1 MEQIELKLE
10 KISGL
15 FMDMATLFESV
26 KMEFQTL
33 KNETINKNDGSTQ
46 TVWSNSRLN
55 KGDEENYFRI
65 GHSIVQNTRSIELQ
79 VIGCSLAV
87 YCCYKKQTLPVRYPG
102 YSTRC

>member
-33 KNETINKNDGSTQ
+33 KNETINK
-46 TVWSNSRLN
+46 R
-55 KGDEENYFRI
+55 R
-65 GHSIVQNTRSIELQ
+65 
-79 VIGCSLAV
+79 
-87 YCCYKKQTLPVRYPG
+87 
-102 YSTRC
+102 